1 MSKKASRLESL
12 SIDSGRGRKNPR
24 KIILPPHNIHFFQ
37 KCLYI
42 LFILISYL
50 QAPKTY
56 IMPLIFA
63 YCNFKG
69 FFSNYVLHSTYKYQ
83 NSPLKEN
90 NPNSTLLLTPAST
103 IINLFCIV

>member
-24 KIILPPHNIHFFQ
+24 KIILPRHNIHFFQ

-42 LFILISYL
+42 LFILIYL
-50 QAPKTY
+50 QDPKTY

-69 FFSNYVLHSTYKYQ
+69 FFQIMFYTPHKNTKT
-83 NSPLKEN
+83 PL
-90 NPNSTLLLTPAST
+90 
-103 IINLFCIV
+103 